1 MAFLSIIFSC
11 PDSLYENI
19 IAELSDSEI
28 DSYFETES
36 LIAYVEKN
44 KWTDNLKAKL
54 DALSSKYS
62 MTYEVE
68 ELEDTNWNAVWEA
81 NFQAV
86 SIGTFCHI
94 RAEFHPKVTG
104 FEHVIEISPKMAF
117 GTGHHETTAMM
128 IAQMSK
134 LNFSN
139 KAVLDYGCGTG
150 ILAVLADKLGA
161 RTIDAL
167 DIDKNSV
174 ENTKEH
180 IALNKVDNVNVFLG
194 DLEASSKDAYAIIL
208 ANINRG
214 VLLEQAKHLYKLL
227 GDNGTLLISGIL
239 ETDRALIE
247 EKYLQAGFK
256 IMGVQQDGDW
266 LCFNLLKMV
275 HLPS

>member
-167 DIDKNSV
+167 
-174 ENTKEH
+174 
-180 IALNKVDNVNVFLG
+180 
-194 DLEASSKDAYAIIL
+194 
-208 ANINRG
+208 INRG